1 MGDDGYNVSLEIQNV
16 VVGGAV
22 IFQRIGLPGVVI
34 DKIHDMVAPGLA
46 YHLTVLGDVVVGYA
60 VDRFTVPDASKVIG
74 VADKVA
80 AFVCLRQ
87 LPPVRPTQ
95 IPVAGTVEP
104 DVGVANGIIG
114 DCFAVVSREQ
124 VQPFAVAVGVG
135 VGFCAAY
142 TADVAIGVIG
152 VVIGS
157 VFIDF
162 LSQLPLRIVGVAGI
176 PRGVGGMSHLGD
188 ATACVILIAEL
199 KVRKAGAALTF

>member
-1 MGDDGYNVSLEIQNV
+1 MSDDGYNVSLEIQNV

-34 DKIHDMVAPGLA
+34 DKIHDMVAPVLA

-60 VDRFTVPDASKVIG
+60 VDRFTVPNAGEVIS
-74 VADKVA
+74 VADIVA
-80 AFVCLRQ
+80 AFFRLRQ
-87 LPPVRPTQ
+87 LPSVRPTQ
-95 IPVAGTVEP
+95 IPVASTVVP

-157 VFIDF
+157 LGVDF
-162 LSQLPLRIVGVAGI
+162 LGQLTLRIVGVAGV
-176 PRGVGGMSHLGD
+176 PRGAGGVGHLGNI
-188 ATACVILIAEL
+188 TACVILIAEL
-199 KVRKAGAALTF
+199 KVRKAGTALTF

>member
-1 MGDDGYNVSLEIQNV
+1 MGDDGDNVTLLVQNV
-16 VVGGAV
+16 VIGSAV

-34 DKIHDMVAPGLA
+34 DKIHDVVAPGLA

-60 VDRFTVPDASKVIG
+60 VDRFTVPDAGEVIG
-74 VADKVA
+74 VADIVA

-87 LPPVRPTQ
+87 LPPVRPAQ
-95 IPVAGTVEP
+95 IPVTGTVVP

-114 DCFAVVSREQ
+114 DCFAVVSSQQ

-135 VGFCAAY
+135 MGFCTAD
-142 TADVAIGVIG
+142 TADVSIGVIG

-157 VFIDF
+157 LGVNF
-162 LSQLPLRIVGVAGI
+162 LGQLILRIISVAGV
-176 PRGVGGMSHLGD
+176 PRGAGGVGHLGNV
-188 ATACVILIAEL
+188 TACVILIAEL